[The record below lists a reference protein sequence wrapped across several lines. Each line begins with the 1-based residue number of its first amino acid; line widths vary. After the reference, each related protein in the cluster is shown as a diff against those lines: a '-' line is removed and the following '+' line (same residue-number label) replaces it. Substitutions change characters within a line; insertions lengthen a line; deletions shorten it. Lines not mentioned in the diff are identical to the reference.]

1 MILKFFRKP
10 YLALLLSSVILFVSC
25 TSEEVSNKQV
35 TSEELK
41 QFHNSLKSEL
51 KDFELNSITSKSTD
65 ELQADAEKLYY
76 ENAEYLNKNGTEAM
90 LIKNNIDPIILEQF
104 EYYQQNFDNENVYQ
118 MLLDKYNFKTLED
131 AELLFNFIEIYNHTV
146 DKLGLE
152 DVYAK
157 ARISYSCALAITA
170 TVVATASAVT
180 IAAGTA
186 GAGTALAF
194 WVVGKALAT
203 LSVMDSCR

>member
-1 MILKFFRKP
+1 
-10 YLALLLSSVILFVSC
+10 
-25 TSEEVSNKQV
+25 
-35 TSEELK
+35 
-41 QFHNSLKSEL
+41 
-51 KDFELNSITSKSTD
+51 
-65 ELQADAEKLYY
+65 
-76 ENAEYLNKNGTEAM
+76 
-90 LIKNNIDPIILEQF
+90 
-104 EYYQQNFDNENVYQ
+104 
-118 MLLDKYNFKTLED
+118 MLLDKYNFKTQED

-152 DVYAK
+152 DVYAR

-194 WVVGKALAT
+194 WVVGKVLAT
-203 LSVMDSCR
+203 LSVIDSCR